1 MLEGQGGQH
10 VELLTVCFGG
20 RVSRS
25 KRHSKEHV
33 ARSLHRSS
41 GWMALRT
48 GIRESRRGV
57 MLQGS
62 VLRADQGNNTVR
74 AVNVTLSLQQ
84 GMALS

>member
-1 MLEGQGGQH
+1 M
-10 VELLTVCFGG
+10 ELLTVCYGG

-62 VLRADQGNNTVR
+62 VLWADQGNTVR

-84 GMALS
+84 GVALS

>member
-1 MLEGQGGQH
+1 
-10 VELLTVCFGG
+10 
-20 RVSRS
+20 
-25 KRHSKEHV
+25 
-33 ARSLHRSS
+33 
-41 GWMALRT
+41 MALRT

-62 VLRADQGNNTVR
+62 MLRADQGNNTVR

>member
-62 VLRADQGNNTVR
+62 VLWADQGNTVR

-84 GMALS
+84 GVALS